1 MKIKNLIILVLA
13 VIVGFIIMFFIGKFS
28 DSNLFSKKTES
39 THMNLSSR
47 IQNVAEFTTSKVEYC
62 DVVAVK
68 AEIMGGFSKAYNI
81 VKFYGVI
88 RVGVENASEITVSLE
103 NGRTKALL
111 RVPHCKV
118 LGNDITQLESFDEK
132 RGLFV
137 AVDTQMVF
145 DKLNDAK
152 NLTQQNLINKGI
164 LQEADTRMEDLLKA
178 FVKEMGYED
187 VEIIWND

>member
-1 MKIKNLIILVLA
+1 
-13 VIVGFIIMFFIGKFS
+13 MFFIGKFS